1 MEMIRKIINEVQK
14 SKSKDDMTPEQ
25 KKLMVEEIFR
35 QLAQLDD
42 AEEVKK
48 DEPTDAAEVKPE
60 ETKPV

>member
-14 SKSKDDMTPEQ
+14 NKLKDDMTPEQ

-35 QLAQLDD
+35 QLVQLDD

-48 DEPTDAAEVKPE
+48 DEPTDATEVKPE
-60 ETKPV
+60 TKPV